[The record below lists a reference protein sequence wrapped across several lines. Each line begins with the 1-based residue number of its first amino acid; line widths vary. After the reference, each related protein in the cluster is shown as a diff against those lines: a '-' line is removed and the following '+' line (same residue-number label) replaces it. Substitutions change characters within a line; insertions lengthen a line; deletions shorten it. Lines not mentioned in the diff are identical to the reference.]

1 MSDVLIEICDRKREH
16 IAACKQALPFSEI
29 EAQATAASPVRG
41 FEREL
46 ENSAFIGA
54 FGLVAEIK
62 KASPSKGVIRDA
74 FDPIAIAKAYEAG
87 GAQCLSVLT
96 DEPYFQGKNEYLI
109 AARDAVSLPV
119 LRKDFLLDPYQ
130 ITESRAIGADCILL
144 IMAALDGEQ
153 PKELEQQAMDLGMSV
168 LVEVHNEKEMD
179 DALDNLQ
186 SRLIGINNRN
196 LKTLEV
202 DLKVTEELSKMLP
215 HGALGVS
222 ESGLQTKQ
230 DLDRMA
236 DYGVHCFLV
245 GESLMRQ
252 DDVELA
258 LKTLLGI
265 A

>member
-1 MSDVLIEICDRKREH
+1 M
-16 IAACKQALPFSEI
+16 
-29 EAQATAASPVRG
+29 
-41 FEREL
+41 
-46 ENSAFIGA
+46 
-54 FGLVAEIK
+54 
-62 KASPSKGVIRDA
+62 
-74 FDPIAIAKAYEAG
+74 
-87 GAQCLSVLT
+87 
-96 DEPYFQGKNEYLI
+96 
-109 AARDAVSLPV
+109 